1 MSKIG
6 IITIVNVNNY
16 GAELQ
21 AFALQHQFTLMG
33 QQAEVINYVFGI
45 SPHHDFNGETLTIPL
60 SFKIRI
66 KRKILPYIETI
77 IDAFFPKKKKIRE
90 CKFND
95 FHKKYNRLTSNIYY
109 SVKSLY
115 DGSLN
120 YDIYCVGSDQVWN
133 YQKGYSILPFLL
145 DFVPKGKKKIAFASS
160 IGLSSLSVEANDI
173 FKYYLSD
180 FDALA
185 VRESQASDLLS
196 KLLHRK
202 IDVVLDPTLL
212 LTKKEWQ
219 KVADYNL
226 CPKERYLLLYIV
238 TIKPCKYAIELAERI
253 AKNKGLK
260 IVRLFRSAATYG
272 SKSSM
277 INLPEAGPSDFVG
290 LIENADFV
298 VTNSFHGTVFSINF
312 QIPFYSIIQTGKN
325 TNSRLQSV
333 LEKLK
338 MQDRLLP
345 IGKTFPKESS
355 WICSFA
361 DSAIALNEE
370 RIKSIAILS
379 ESIKLSSKS

>member
-1 MSKIG
+1 M
-6 IITIVNVNNY
+6 
-16 GAELQ
+16 
-21 AFALQHQFTLMG
+21 
-33 QQAEVINYVFGI
+33 
-45 SPHHDFNGETLTIPL
+45 
-60 SFKIRI
+60 
-66 KRKILPYIETI
+66 
-77 IDAFFPKKKKIRE
+77 
-90 CKFND
+90 
-95 FHKKYNRLTSNIYY
+95 
-109 SVKSLY
+109 
-115 DGSLN
+115 N

-277 INLPEAGPSDFVG
+277 INLPEAGPSDFIG

-312 QIPFYSIIQTGKN
+312 QIPFYTIIKSGKA
-325 TNSRLQSV
+325 TNSRLHSV

-338 MQDRLLP
+338 MPNRLLTANE
-345 IGKTFPKESS
+345 TFPKECF
-355 WICSFA
+355 WNCSFT
-361 DSAIALNEE
+361 DSIIALNEE
-370 RIKSIAILS
+370 RTKSVEVL
-379 ESIKLSSKS
+379 SKSLR